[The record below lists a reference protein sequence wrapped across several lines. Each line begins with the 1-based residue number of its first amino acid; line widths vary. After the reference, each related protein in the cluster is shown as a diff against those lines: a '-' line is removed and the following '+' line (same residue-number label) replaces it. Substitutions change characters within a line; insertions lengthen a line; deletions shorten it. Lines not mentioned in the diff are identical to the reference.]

1 MEAVAGTTSGRPSGR
16 MHKARVDC
24 FCFFFSGTSGLA
36 PAGGGEGAG
45 GSRAGTNGCSA
56 GTGGSPEGE
65 GTGGS
70 PEGQGQGQ
78 GQWGGR
84 LPPRSKATPF
94 IIFKF
99 IGRIT
104 SFLVCNSS
112 IAGNAPPQGAL
123 EIF

>member
-56 GTGGSPEGE
+56 GTGGSRAGAGAGGPER
-65 GTGGS
+65 
-70 PEGQGQGQ
+70 
-78 GQWGGR
+78 GGR
-84 LPPRSKATPF
+84 LPPRSKATPS
-94 IIFKF
+94 IIFGF
-99 IGRIT
+99 IGEVT

-112 IAGNAPPQGAL
+112 IARNAPPQGAL

>member
-45 GSRAGTNGCSA
+45 GYRAGTHGCSA
-56 GTGGSPEGE
+56 